1 MSPNDYRVSQSQ
13 GGGGAKKMTKL
24 QVLKKDNYLSI
35 GGSKGDIFIDQ
46 H

>member
-1 MSPNDYRVSQSQ
+1 MIIEYHNHK
-13 GGGGAKKMTKL
+13 GGAKKMTKL